1 MNARACKVYL
11 VKVSLVLAVVVVVV
25 NVIVNVIVVAS
36 FAASAANSAHDML
49 AAGRIDDAIAALHA
63 RIASAPTDAE
73 ASNLLCRAY
82 YALEDWKRAE
92 SSCGKAVVLAPG
104 NGRFHLWLGRVYG
117 EKADRAGYM
126 AAAGLA
132 GKVRE
137 EFERAVQLDPK
148 DMDAR
153 ENLTEFYIEAP
164 GIMGGGERKARQQA
178 QFMAALN
185 PAREHWVYA
194 RIAEKKKDAATA
206 EREYRQSIALSKG
219 DAEAWLDWAF
229 FLRRQ
234 KRFDEMEQALV
245 KLSQAPMPKL
255 DVLMEA
261 AQILYGTGRSYPFA
275 TDLLRRYLA
284 AGPVEAAPAFRAHY
298 LLGVLLE
305 KQGDRA
311 GAAREY
317 RASLSLAREFG
328 MAQQALNRV
337 TH

>member
-1 MNARACKVYL
+1 MIARAGRVF
-11 VKVSLVLAVVVVVV
+11 LVLLML
-25 NVIVNVIVVAS
+25 IVVAS
-36 FAASAANSAHDML
+36 FTAGAADSAQNML
-49 AAGRIDDAIAALHA
+49 AAGRIDDAIAALNA
-63 RIASAPTDAE
+63 RLASAPADAE

-82 YALEDWKRAE
+82 YELEDWDRAE
-92 SSCGKAVVLAPG
+92 SSCKKAVALDPG

-117 EKADRAGYM
+117 EKADRAGIL

-132 GKVRE
+132 GKARQ
-137 EFERAVQLDPK
+137 EFERAVQLDAK
-148 DMDAR
+148 DAEAQAD
-153 ENLTEFYIEAP
+153 LTEFYIEAP

-178 QFMAALN
+178 QSLAALN

-206 EREYRQSIALSKG
+206 EREYRQSIEVSKG
-219 DAEAWLDWAF
+219 DADAWLDWAS

-255 DVLMEA
+255 DVLVEA
-261 AQILYGTGRSYPFA
+261 AQILYGAGRSYSFA

-298 LLGVLLE
+298 LLGTLLE

-317 RASLSLAREFG
+317 RASLSLVREFD
-328 MAQQALNRV
+328 AAKQALNRV
-337 TH
+337 AR